1 MAMRLCAAALMVSA
15 CGGGAVATAPPARTT
30 GPGQA
35 TPAPV
40 QATPA
45 PAQATPAPVQGT
57 PAPNPGGDAT
67 ATVILT
73 GGPDAG
79 TYTAS
84 GNPNC
89 SDGLVG
95 AGIWGAQFSIDAADG
110 QLSSIQVVAPDA
122 GVEDAH
128 FSLSVT
134 IGPLLSGT
142 TYSRLDGD
150 GASQVTDN
158 GSTAVIHATG
168 TTDEGVAIDATV
180 VCPAVFR

>member
-1 MAMRLCAAALMVSA
+1 
-15 CGGGAVATAPPARTT
+15 VATVPAVPTS

-35 TPAPV
+35 TSAPV

-45 PAQATPAPVQGT
+45 PAQSTQPP
-57 PAPNPGGDAT
+57 PNPGGGTT
-67 ATVILT
+67 ATVTLT

-79 TYTAS
+79 TYGAS

-89 SDGLVG
+89 SYGLVS
-95 AGIWGAQFSIDAADG
+95 AGIWGAQFSIDAGEG
-110 QLSSIQVVAPDA
+110 QLSSIQIVAPDA

-134 IGPLLSGT
+134 IGPLFSGT

-158 GSTAVIHATG
+158 GATAIIHATG

-180 VCPAVFR
+180 NCPGVFR